1 MHPRGSNTE
10 KKPSPTKS
18 ILKQPNQTS
27 SKLVNI
33 KIGDYEKKKFNPI
46 ERLTPDVSARLP
58 QSYRDELVKQEEIH
72 AEIKKILD
80 PEKLKVYHDN

>member
-18 ILKQPNQTS
+18 ILKQPNQNS

-46 ERLTPDVSARLP
+46 DRLTPDVSARLP
-58 QSYRDELVKQEEIH
+58 QSYRDELVK
-72 AEIKKILD
+72 
-80 PEKLKVYHDN
+80 